1 MGDRSFYGSVPQLP
15 QLKSAPSSAG
25 MSGVSVHFEDHGDVW
40 QFVLPSLD
48 ERLPLRNIAWK
59 NHLQVNKTIDRLY
72 IHFHQVHTQAQLL
85 KQPSAMPTGVPP
97 TGLVFL
103 FVVKCED
110 LATYKTKIKPALSAW
125 VDRMNLLKNE
135 WLVLYVPLGTQA
147 TSSTTAA
154 TTVASR
160 GLSAFGT
167 SFRDSSKVYRRI
179 FEKLRADFG
188 DKNDR
193 LDRLCKIEVLEG
205 NTVVGAAPGQQ
216 PQHEA
221 QWSELLL
228 KLKTCIMEA
237 FETRCCEYE
246 EELRLLDAKRSLS
259 GWDFSSFFQ
268 VKESLALLYSQTSL
282 YDDALRHYDELE
294 AIFMTLDHTALNDL
308 PVLEASDAIFSSSPF
323 EIDLVV
329 VRMSIA
335 VNAASPLHVRLYL
348 FCRQVA
354 ILYQR
359 HDYVAVCARSLL
371 FLPQFL
377 LLLQLTKSLPPTL
390 PLQWA
395 IGAAVALAVSC
406 ESEFEQYQVSRPKAD
421 QAQMTLIAAPL
432 GELLYFARRACK
444 RLPPTSPTPG
454 RHWYTLCLQPEA
466 LHQVTYWASVH
477 YATAGRLRFAA
488 FLSAE
493 CARYDVASAT
503 SIDRAAS
510 LYLKHVH
517 QLQLDQWGDALEASI
532 AAIVDVYRS
541 NKDAAAAAT
550 MCLHW
555 LQLEPSIDR
564 LRKESDKGLHTLWL
578 DTLAPVTTVP
588 LHDLLHVLP
597 TASIALPTMVL
608 RIRNRLLRPLPL
620 EKIAV
625 VFRLANKEPTADEA
639 THLSFVLP
647 SETFVLAG
655 NAVTSVTLH
664 SDGSPLTPGPYVAS
678 LMTCSMAN
686 QLLSLDLDT
695 PLIFDVLPLYASS
708 LVLSAEAAP
717 LLTPQMTVGWTLRV
731 ELNDDV
737 LESGSLALFVQSTE
751 KDPTTIPLD
760 GHVLRYDGDDA
771 AIPVEGQRAATGKL
785 TLALPRSTRS
795 FAIAIAVCLSPQDS
809 QATLCAELSYTYAH
823 HSDSTLVYMS
833 STAIDHAF
841 AVRHAMQL
849 RAEMACVPRSHQLFL
864 HVPLVCNDVAP
875 IEVDPSASALIV
887 STDGGNELN
896 VLSESLPWI
905 EVAFNPL
912 RQMERHLRL
921 RPGSPFSLSFVLR
934 VEWARIPPH
943 TSAAVRV
950 AYVLHGQSSSLDFPV
965 DLVGA
970 AAVHRPSQPR
980 ATVRVSCLNERE
992 WLVQGKVVEFQVDVP
1007 SSDETRFVRLAS
1019 NAWACAGKASQLI
1032 TPETTTTLRFKL
1044 LPLRVGSVLA
1054 PTFELVRADGSL
1066 VDIDE
1071 AALPPYLVLGTGASS

>member
-1 MGDRSFYGSVPQLP
+1 MGDRSFYGSVPQLA
-15 QLKSAPSSAG
+15 QLKSAPASAG

-59 NHLQVNKTIDRLY
+59 NHLQVNKTIDRLH
-72 IHFHQVHTQAQLL
+72 IHFYQVHTQAQLL
-85 KQPSAMPTGVPP
+85 KQPQATTGSVPP

-147 TSSTTAA
+147 TSSTAA
-154 TTVASR
+154 AATVASR

-167 SFRDSSKVYRRI
+167 SFRDSSKVYRKI
-179 FEKLRADFG
+179 FDKLRADFS

-268 VKESLALLYSQTSL
+268 VKESLALLYSQASL

-294 AIFMTLDHTALNDL
+294 AIFMTLDDAAQNDL
-308 PVLEASDAIFSSSPF
+308 PALEATDAIFSSSPF

-359 HDYVAVCARSLL
+359 YDYVAVCDRSLL

-377 LLLQLTKSLPPTL
+377 LLLQRTSLLPPTL

-406 ESEFEQYQVSRPKAD
+406 ETEFEQYQVSRPKAE

-493 CARYDVASAT
+493 CARYDVTNAT

-532 AAIVDVYRS
+532 AALVDVYMS
-541 NKDAAAAAT
+541 NNDVAAAAT

-564 LRKESDKGLHTLWL
+564 LRKESDKGLHSFWL
-578 DTLAPVTTVP
+578 NTLAPITTVP

-597 TASIALPTMVL
+597 ASSVALPTMAL
-608 RIRNRLLRPLPL
+608 QIRNRLLRPLPV

-625 VFRLANKEPTADEA
+625 AFRSSTVSDPTVEEA
-639 THLSFVLP
+639 ARLWFALP
-647 SETFVLAG
+647 SDDVLLLAG
-655 NAVTSVTLH
+655 NAVTSVLLRY
-664 SDGSPLTPGPYVAS
+664 DGPPLAPGVYVAS
-678 LMTCSMAN
+678 LLTCSMAK
-686 QLLSLDLDT
+686 QRVSFDLDA
-695 PLIFDVLPLYASS
+695 PLVFNVSPLHPSS
-708 LVLSAEAAP
+708 LVLCAQAVP
-717 LLTPQMTVGWTLRV
+717 LLTPQTTVGWTLRV

-737 LESGSLALFVQSTE
+737 LESGSLALYVQSPET
-751 KDPTTIPLD
+751 DPTTIAFE
-760 GHVLRYDGDDA
+760 GHVLRFTIDVA
-771 AIPVEGQRAATGKL
+771 VRPS
-785 TLALPRSTRS
+785 PR
-795 FAIAIAVCLSPQDS
+795 DS
-809 QATLCAELSYTYAH
+809 KATLCAELSYAYAH
-823 HSDSTLVYMS
+823 HSDSSLVYAA
-833 STAIDHAF
+833 STVVDQAF

-875 IEVDPSASALIV
+875 IEVDPRACAFIV
-887 STDGGNELN
+887 STDGGNDHD
-896 VLSESLPWI
+896 VLSERLPWI
-905 EVAFNPL
+905 EVDFNPL
-912 RQMERHLRL
+912 RGMKSPMQL

-934 VEWARIPPH
+934 VEWDRVPQDA
-943 TSAAVRV
+943 SATVRV
-950 AYVLHGQSSSLDFPV
+950 AYALDGQSSCMDFPA
-965 DLVGA
+965 DLVA
-970 AAVHRPSQPR
+970 AAAARRPPQPR
-980 ATVRVSCLNERE
+980 ATLRVVCLSESD
-992 WLVQGKVVEFQVDVP
+992 WLVLGKVVEFRVGVSP
-1007 SSDETRFVRLAS
+1007 SDETRFVRLAS
-1019 NAWACAGKASQLI
+1019 SAWACAGKASQLVR
-1032 TPETTTTLRFKL
+1032 ETTLRFKL
-1044 LPLRVGSVLA
+1044 LPLRVGSVPA
-1054 PTFELVRADGSL
+1054 PTFELVRADGSRID
-1066 VDIDE
+1066 VDEDQ
-1071 AALPPYLVLGTGASS
+1071 LRTHLVLGTGASS